1 MPQIVCLGEA
11 LIDFVSTQMGVD
23 LTDAPGFLKA
33 PGGAPANVAV
43 GCARLGLTAGFMGK
57 VGDDPFGRFLARTFS
72 EAGVDTSR
80 ILYDATARTG
90 LAFVSLTADGERDF
104 VFYRHP
110 SADMLLEPEE
120 IDAAYIA
127 SADVFHYGSIT
138 MITEPAKSA
147 TLRAIEAAR
156 ESGNLISYD
165 PNLRESLWD
174 SLDHAKAEIAAG
186 MKLCHVAKVSEEEL
200 ELITGK
206 ADIASGARELIGQ
219 GVRLVAVTCGAHGC
233 YFDNGRATGWLT
245 GYQVQVVDTTGC
257 GDGFVAA
264 MLLALVE
271 AGKDPASLS
280 EAELVPAF
288 RLANA
293 VGALTAT
300 VKGAIPG
307 LPTRTAAEEFLA
319 KQPR

>member
-1 MPQIVCLGEA
+1 VPQVVCLGEA
-11 LIDFVSTQMGVD
+11 LIDFVSTQMGVE
-23 LTDAPGFLKA
+23 LIDAPGFLKA

-57 VGDDPFGRFLARTFS
+57 VGDDPFGRFLTRTFC

-80 ILYDATARTG
+80 VCYDTTARTG

-110 SADMLLEPEE
+110 SADMLLRPDE
-120 IDAAYIA
+120 IDASYVAA
-127 SADVFHYGSIT
+127 ADVFHYGSIT
-138 MITEPAKSA
+138 MIGEPSRSA
-147 TLRAIEAAR
+147 TLRAIEVAR
-156 ESGNLISYD
+156 QSGNLISYD

-174 SLDHAKAEIAAG
+174 SLDHARAEIAAG
-186 MKLCHVAKVSEEEL
+186 MRLCHVAKVSEEEL
-200 ELITGK
+200 ELVTEK
-206 ADIASGARELIGQ
+206 SDIEAGARQLVKE
-219 GVRLVAVTCGAHGC
+219 GVRLVAVTRGPAGC
-233 YFDNGRATGWLT
+233 YFDNGRATGWLD
-245 GYQVQVVDTTGC
+245 GFAVDVADTTGC

-271 AGKDPASLS
+271 AGRDPASLT
-280 EAELVPAF
+280 EDELRPAF

-307 LPTRTAAEEFLA
+307 LPTRAAAEAFLESRD
-319 KQPR
+319 P